1 MFNVRQEF
9 SPEGHFIPLE
19 SSILAVIWNLWSGG
33 REWGRWGACV
43 SCEGGGGQTHLH
55 NIFILE
61 PESAAVLAR
70 SRCATSALS
79 AALNLFNGL

>member
-1 MFNVRQEF
+1 MEGGSGAGGELVSAVR
-9 SPEGHFIPLE
+9 
-19 SSILAVIWNLWSGG
+19 
-33 REWGRWGACV
+33 
-43 SCEGGGGQTHLH
+43 GGGGQTHLH